1 LSGNAASGAVGTVAV
16 TNAEAL
22 AGVEAVGAL
31 GQVIVPLLP
40 DTAVGSIGTV
50 GPVINISLSGVSAN
64 GAVGTVGIG
73 PRSFALTGNYAQGD
87 IGVVIAVYWKLID
100 DMQTANWQN
109 IGTSQTANWGTISNT
124 QTANWTEIVT

>member
-1 LSGNAASGAVGTVAV
+1 
-16 TNAEAL
+16 
-22 AGVEAVGAL
+22 L

-40 DTAVGSIGTV
+40 DTAVGEIGTV
-50 GPVINISLSGVSAN
+50 GPVINISLSGRSAS

-100 DMQTANWQN
+100 DMQVANWQN
-109 IGTSQTANWGTISNT
+109 IDDSQTATWGTISTT
-124 QTANWTEIVT
+124 QTAAWTEIVT